1 MEVNL
6 TNILLGILIILT
18 TVVYWLFRRQDFF
31 KRLNIPYVKSWPLFG
46 AFGGSI
52 TKRVLI
58 YQNTYELY
66 NAPEVKNQPFFGI
79 FVFHK
84 PGLMITEP
92 ELIKR
97 ILVKDFASFSNRYTA
112 SDDHDPIGNFN
123 LLTVKNPLW
132 RTLRS
137 KISPFFSSG
146 HLKTMYYLVDKIGTD
161 LNRYIHDRLDE
172 NERVELDV
180 RDLSALYSTDVIA
193 SCAYGVE
200 ANSLKNP
207 DGEFRIAGRA
217 IFERSLWRGFERTS
231 LFMIPQLMKIFHFK
245 TFSSFTTSFIQST
258 IAYVMS
264 EREKNRV
271 KRNDLIDTLLEIK
284 ETEAT
289 SGDGEKLTMDMLMAQ
304 AAVFFS
310 AGFETSSATQ
320 SFALY
325 EIARN
330 EEVQDRLRSEI
341 RDMLVR
347 SDGIITYDALMN
359 TTEMPYL
366 HQVVHETLRLYPVL
380 PVLDRECIN
389 PKGYSLEPFGHFI
402 IPHGMPIYIPTYA
415 IQRDERFFPDP
426 LKFDPERFSKQNIE
440 KILPFTNLPFG
451 NGPRNCVGERF
462 GLMQVKTG
470 LVKVLKDFRVEPKE
484 AGNTVLISQADQ
496 WLKLVKDP
504 LH

>member
-6 TNILLGILIILT
+6 THILLGILFVLT
-18 TVVYWLFRRQDFF
+18 TLVYWLFRRQDYF
-31 KRLNIPYVKSWPLFG
+31 RNLNIPYVKSWPLLG

-58 YQNTYELY
+58 YQNTYDLY

-84 PGLMITEP
+84 TGLMITEP

-112 SDDHDPIGNFN
+112 SNDHDPIGNFN

-146 HLKTMYYLVDKIGTD
+146 KLKTMYYLVDKIGTD
-161 LNRYIHDRLDE
+161 LNRYIHDRLDK
-172 NERVELDV
+172 NETIQLDV

-207 DGEFRIAGRA
+207 EGEFRIAGRA
-217 IFERSLWRGFERTS
+217 IFERSVWRGLERTS
-231 LFMIPQLMKIFHFK
+231 LFMVPQLMKIFRFK
-245 TFSSFTTSFIQST
+245 TFSSLTTKFIQST
-258 IAYVMS
+258 ITYVMN
-264 EREKNRV
+264 ERERNGI

-284 ETEAT
+284 ETEAA
-289 SGDGEKLTMDMLMAQ
+289 SGDGEKLTMDMLMSQ

-320 SFALY
+320 AFALY

-330 EEVQDRLRSEI
+330 EDIQNRLRSEI
-341 RDMLVR
+341 KDMLIR
-347 SDGIITYDALMN
+347 SGGNVTYDSLMN
-359 TTEMPYL
+359 TMEMPYL
-366 HQVVHETLRLYPVL
+366 HQIVHETLRLYPVL

-389 PKGYSLEPFGHFI
+389 LEGYSLEPFGNFT

-415 IQRDERFFPDP
+415 IQRDERFFPNP
-426 LKFDPERFSKQNIE
+426 LKFDPDRFSPKNIG

-470 LVKVLKDFRVEPKE
+470 LVKILKDFRVEPKE
-484 AGNTVLISQADQ
+484 VGKMVLISQADQ
-496 WLKLVKDP
+496 WLTLVKDP
-504 LH
+504 LQ